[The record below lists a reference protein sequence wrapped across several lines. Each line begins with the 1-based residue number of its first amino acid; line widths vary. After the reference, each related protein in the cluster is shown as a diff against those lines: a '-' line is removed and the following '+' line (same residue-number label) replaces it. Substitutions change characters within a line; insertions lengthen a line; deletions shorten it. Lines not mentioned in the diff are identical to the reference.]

1 MDDKISW
8 LGGWA
13 SQWRPPQGPAEQK
26 HCDNAATTVIQTSR
40 TLEAEWW
47 QICWEAWV
55 RGKRKMSEV
64 STGRVWA
71 AGFYH
76 VTARSLLAH
85 VFKLMNCLFF

>member
-13 SQWRPPQGPAEQK
+13 SQWRPPQGLADQK

-64 STGRVWA
+64 STGRAWA
-71 AGFYH
+71 AGLHH
-76 VTARSLLAH
+76 VTARSRLAR
-85 VFKLMNCLFF
+85 VFELMNTSFL